1 MKKNRISFCT
11 VCMNRIEHLKQTLP
25 KNIEDNIAYGN
36 LEFLL
41 LDYNSKD
48 GLEEWVESE
57 MKEYID
63 KGILHYYKTTEP
75 EYFHR
80 SHSRNMIIKK
90 ATGDIVCNIDADN
103 YTGKLF
109 ASYINNQF
117 NEDSNIILGIDVVLQ
132 SKHAQAHGKFCAWK
146 KDFLDVTGYDE
157 AMHSYGYEDLDL
169 NNRLELLGR
178 KRFSID
184 NLFLTYISHGNK
196 ERSENEVLTASLEK
210 FLINYIDEFNTEI
223 ILLLKNNK
231 FEKFKLKPPENGNSF
246 NVMVMVDGDSF
257 KLGKWH
263 EDGLNISLQYQKDDS
278 AEMLLHTYEANEF
291 FFILQEPQSS
301 INTIKKFNHLT
312 HDHFIDNFMIGFSR
326 IVNLEKYQKN
336 IAANTPAVNKHEIGK
351 GLLYKN
357 FEHKLLLNV

>member
-103 YTGKLF
+103 
-109 ASYINNQF
+109 
-117 NEDSNIILGIDVVLQ
+117 
-132 SKHAQAHGKFCAWK
+132 
-146 KDFLDVTGYDE
+146 
-157 AMHSYGYEDLDL
+157 
-169 NNRLELLGR
+169 
-178 KRFSID
+178 
-184 NLFLTYISHGNK
+184 
-196 ERSENEVLTASLEK
+196 
-210 FLINYIDEFNTEI
+210 
-223 ILLLKNNK
+223 
-231 FEKFKLKPPENGNSF
+231 
-246 NVMVMVDGDSF
+246 
-257 KLGKWH
+257 
-263 EDGLNISLQYQKDDS
+263 
-278 AEMLLHTYEANEF
+278 
-291 FFILQEPQSS
+291 
-301 INTIKKFNHLT
+301 
-312 HDHFIDNFMIGFSR
+312 
-326 IVNLEKYQKN
+326 
-336 IAANTPAVNKHEIGK
+336 
-351 GLLYKN
+351 
-357 FEHKLLLNV
+357 